1 MRHGGADRLPESASL
16 IFTAHFMILKDKN
29 FTGRMAQLI
38 EEGVHPIGAVKKV
51 ARKYIDLFSASP
63 QAYMRKKAVD
73 VEDLSIRI
81 LSNFQDATTRKNT
94 GQNPGHGKPN
104 LQPGRQT
111 DYPAGK
117 HKPAQRNQPGK
128 RA

>member
-1 MRHGGADRLPESASL
+1 MPSQNRKTLLYGPNPSKVLFTQSDFTAAIDRTSQELRSLQRKFAERLPESASL

-63 QAYMRKKAVD
+63 QGLY
-73 VEDLSIRI
+73 
-81 LSNFQDATTRKNT
+81 
-94 GQNPGHGKPN
+94 
-104 LQPGRQT
+104 
-111 DYPAGK
+111 AGK
-117 HKPAQRNQPGK
+117 SR
-128 RA
+128 